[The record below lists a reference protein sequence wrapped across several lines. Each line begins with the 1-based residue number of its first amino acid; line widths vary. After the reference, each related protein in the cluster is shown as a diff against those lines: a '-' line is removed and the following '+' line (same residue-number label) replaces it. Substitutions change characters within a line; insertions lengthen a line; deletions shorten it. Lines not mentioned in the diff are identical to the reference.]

1 MSDERWMKQQPWYS
15 TYVKML
21 QGVVEESKKTDG
33 KTNFPGTPVNV
44 SRIRQGYILRIRKM
58 VTGCDHTL
66 NFYFLTIGSVKIG
79 HLGDVGC

>member
-1 MSDERWMKQQPWYS
+1 MDETAASVLNLREAAVGYCGGEQ
-15 TYVKML
+15 
-21 QGVVEESKKTDG
+21 KTDG

-44 SRIRQGYILRIRKM
+44 SRIRQRYVLRIRNT

-66 NFYFLTIGSVKIG
+66 NFLFLTMGSVKIG